1 MGMNNRLLTGY
12 STNRKRI
19 IKAKV
24 DIGQEQ
30 GGRAEKKNS
39 NLVPNSIVFL
49 LAAFLFLLYWKIDIH
64 LSQYIFHRHSSQI
77 DPNMDKNSL
86 Y

>member
-1 MGMNNRLLTGY
+1 VRAF
-12 STNRKRI
+12 

-39 NLVPNSIVFL
+39 NLVPNSIIF
-49 LAAFLFLLYWKIDIH
+49 YWQHFH
-64 LSQYIFHRHSSQI
+64 LSFTGISTSV
-77 DPNMDKNSL
+77 
-86 Y
+86 